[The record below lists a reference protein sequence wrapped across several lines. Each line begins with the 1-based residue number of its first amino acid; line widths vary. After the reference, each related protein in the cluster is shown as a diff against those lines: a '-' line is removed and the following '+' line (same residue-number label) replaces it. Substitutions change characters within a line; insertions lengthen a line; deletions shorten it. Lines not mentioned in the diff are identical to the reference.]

1 MRRLHI
7 YMKKTVALLT
17 GIILVLSLTG
27 CSFTSEERIKLRDLD
42 FTILSEDVVPDE
54 LKTII
59 NEKKAAEFRLTY
71 SDNSNLYICIG
82 YGEQSTGGYSITVN
96 ELYLTDNAIYVN
108 TSLLGPE
115 NGSNEKSAKSYPYVV
130 IKTELLDETVI
141 FE

>member
-7 YMKKTVALLT
+7 YMKKTLALLM
-17 GIILVLSLTG
+17 GIVLALSFSG

-59 NEKKAAEFRLTY
+59 DGKKAAEFKLTY